1 MPLQLNTPD
10 PAMDL
15 RKRIVWDPCVASDV
29 LEAQDKVKSLREQG
43 FKPVP
48 DQCFNGQMVMEPP
61 ARADG
66 LFLMRVLDD
75 NGDTRLVWNRRDQAE
90 VDEARAKFDEYI
102 KKGHRAYV
110 CRSDGTKGRR
120 VETFDSM
127 MEELILMEKR
137 AAEKHDASK
146 GWGQPEAIMV
156 PRTHPG

>member
-1 MPLQLNTPD
+1 MPLQLNAPD

-15 RKRIVWDPCVASDV
+15 RKRIVWDPEIASDV
-29 LEAQDKVKSLREQG
+29 LEAQEKVEKLREKG
-43 FKPVP
+43 FVVFSSEP
-48 DQCFNGQMVMEPP
+48 GEMVLQPP
-61 ARADG
+61 SREHG

-127 MEELILMEKR
+127 MEELILMEKKT
-137 AAEKHDASK
+137 AEKHDAAK

-156 PRTHPG
+156 PKTHPG